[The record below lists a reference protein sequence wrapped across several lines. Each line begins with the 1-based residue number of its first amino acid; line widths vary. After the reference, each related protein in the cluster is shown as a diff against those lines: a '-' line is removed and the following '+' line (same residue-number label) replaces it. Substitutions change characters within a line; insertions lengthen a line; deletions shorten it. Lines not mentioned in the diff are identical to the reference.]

1 MDESEHLLKLRAL
14 LAPKAQ
20 DEAPTK
26 KRKVEEV
33 EGPDWTSR
41 YCVVDA
47 AAALTPLDALAV
59 PLAEPMLEALKKNG
73 FDPLFPIQAM
83 VIPLLLKC
91 AEAADDED
99 SAYCCDVCVAAP
111 TGQGKTLAYAV
122 PIVQA
127 KMPYRALEDCV
138 AEPPTSTRNACA
150 RVDFSGN
157 LDHANHAL

>member
-1 MDESEHLLKLRAL
+1 MEPEHLLKLRQL
-14 LAPKAQ
+14 LAPQA
-20 DEAPTK
+20 EAPRLA
-26 KRKVEEV
+26 KRKAKEV
-33 EGPDWTSR
+33 DEVQGPDWTSR

-47 AAALTPLDALAV
+47 AAPLVALDSLAIPLQAPVA
-59 PLAEPMLEALKKNG
+59 EALKKNG

-83 VIPLLLKC
+83 VIPLLSKS

-127 KMPYRALEDCV
+127 HGTKA
-138 AEPPTSTRNACA
+138 NAKLTLVTQKPKWQLGVCK
-150 RVDFSGN
+150 
-157 LDHANHAL
+157 

>member
-1 MDESEHLLKLRAL
+1 MDESDHLLKLRAL
-14 LAPKAQ
+14 LTPKAE
-20 DEAPTK
+20 EAPK
-26 KRKVEEV
+26 KRKAESL

-47 AAALTPLDALAV
+47 AAHRTPLESLAV
-59 PLAEPMLEALKKNG
+59 RLAPSMEEALKKNG

-91 AEAADDED
+91 IEAADDED

-122 PIVQA
+122 PIVQV
-127 KMPYRALEDCV
+127 PG
-138 AEPPTSTRNACA
+138 
-150 RVDFSGN
+150 F
-157 LDHANHAL
+157 DH